1 MNRNEKIN
9 RINFIS
15 EKLLMKLMEIRIFKK
30 KENKKF

>member
-1 MNRNEKIN
+1 MRNEKIN
-9 RINFIS
+9 RINFTS